1 MTGLGNDTRRKYSFL
16 QNSFVEEA
24 IPYKIYKQVIYSY
37 YRSISAI
44 QM

>member
-24 IPYKIYKQVIYSY
+24 LPHKVYKQMIYNH
-37 YRSISAI
+37 
-44 QM
+44 